1 MFKLDLYLNIDLG
14 VMNFLEHGEVYV
26 ISDGG
31 EIDLDLGY
39 YERFIGI
46 KLIKE
51 FNFITGR
58 IFIRI
63 LEKERRSDYNGKIV

>member
-1 MFKLDLYLNIDLG
+1 
-14 VMNFLEHGEVYV
+14 MNFLEYGEVYV

-51 FNFITGR
+51 FNFIIGR

-63 LEKERRSDYNGKIV
+63 LEKECRGDYNGKIV